1 MKMSE
6 YKDIIRPM
14 LSEKRYN
21 HSVCVAREA
30 VRLAKRYGADVKK
43 AEIAGIL
50 HDIMK
55 ETPPEKQLKYMQE
68 FGIMLT
74 DTQRRTPKVWHQI
87 CGAGYIEHVLGI
99 TDEDIL
105 FAVRYHT
112 TGRAGMSLLEK
123 IIFTADYISADRDYN
138 GVEEIR
144 QQAYENLEAA
154 MLTGLAFTVE
164 ELSQKRQPIAEDT
177 FLAYNECCLRQK
189 YGKDTL

>member
-30 VRLAKRYGADVKK
+30 VRLAKRYGADGKK

-55 ETPPEKQLKYMQE
+55 ETPPEKQLKYMQK

-105 FAVRYHT
+105 SAVRYHT

-144 QQAYENLEAA
+144 QQAY
-154 MLTGLAFTVE
+154 
-164 ELSQKRQPIAEDT
+164 
-177 FLAYNECCLRQK
+177 
-189 YGKDTL
+189 